1 MAADGSYNPG
11 RIQLRQDGSL
21 YVPSGA
27 YIYAESGAI
36 VDIQSGANFKIASTA
51 IPHAVTIGTPVA
63 PSANVTEIAITVVDG
78 AGTAIAGVFNLDVWL
93 SDSADGAGLTATT
106 ASGAVAAKTSSGVDL
121 SVMVAKKATRV
132 QTLATGIYTLSIT
145 DTAKTAFKVCAQ
157 CGVAKATPR
166 TLTTADY
173 G

>member
-1 MAADGSYNPG
+1 MAADNSYPNSVQ
-11 RIQLRQDGSL
+11 IRQDGNL
-21 YVPSGA
+21 YVPTGKV
-27 YIYAESGAI
+27 IYTESGSSMD
-36 VDIQSGANFKIASTA
+36 VQSGASLKINAVA

-63 PSANVTEIAITVVDG
+63 ASANVTEMAITVVDG

-106 ASGAVAAKTSSGVDL
+106 ASGAVAVKTSSGVDL

-166 TLTTADY
+166 TLSTLDY